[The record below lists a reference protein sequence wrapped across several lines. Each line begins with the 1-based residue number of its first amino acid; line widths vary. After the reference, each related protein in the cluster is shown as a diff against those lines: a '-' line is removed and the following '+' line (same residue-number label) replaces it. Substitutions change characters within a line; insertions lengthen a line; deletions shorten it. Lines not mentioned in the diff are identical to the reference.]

1 MIWYTVYLTD
11 TDEIVA
17 SGTAQECIKA
27 LGMTRNSFYSTVSK
41 AALSQRHKYTFFK
54 EDIKK
59 GGPTAMTFTLTI
71 NGESAAEL
79 LTALQ
84 QLNTTPL
91 EKSQSKPAKAPAKQQ
106 RPAPAAPEKPA
117 AAPAAAPAENPVP
130 APAEQPEPV
139 AEQQS
144 AEPEK
149 TDAPAITPEQQ
160 LTKIRDLAR
169 SLIAAGKSKEVQKV
183 INSTGARMVSK
194 IPEDSYTAV
203 WEQLCKIKEE
213 LDAAD

>member
-1 MIWYTVYLTD
+1 MI
-11 TDEIVA
+11 
-17 SGTAQECIKA
+17 
-27 LGMTRNSFYSTVSK
+27 
-41 AALSQRHKYTFFK
+41 
-54 EDIKK
+54 
-59 GGPTAMTFTLTI
+59 FTLTI

-183 INSTGARMVSK
+183 INTGARMVSK

>member
-1 MIWYTVYLTD
+1 
-11 TDEIVA
+11 
-17 SGTAQECIKA
+17 
-27 LGMTRNSFYSTVSK
+27 
-41 AALSQRHKYTFFK
+41 
-54 EDIKK
+54 
-59 GGPTAMTFTLTI
+59 MTFTLTI

-84 QLNTTPL
+84 QLNITPL

-169 SLIAAGKSKEVQKV
+169 SLIAAGKSKEVQKA

>member
-1 MIWYTVYLTD
+1 
-11 TDEIVA
+11 
-17 SGTAQECIKA
+17 
-27 LGMTRNSFYSTVSK
+27 
-41 AALSQRHKYTFFK
+41 
-54 EDIKK
+54 
-59 GGPTAMTFTLTI
+59 MTFTLTI

-84 QLNTTPL
+84 KLNTTPL
-91 EKSQSKPAKAPAKQQ
+91 EKPQSKPAKAPAKQQ

-117 AAPAAAPAENPVP
+117 AASAAAAAEEPVP
-130 APAEQPEPV
+130 TPA
-139 AEQQS
+139 
-144 AEPEK
+144 
-149 TDAPAITPEQQ
+149 EQQ

-203 WEQLCKIKEE
+203 WEQLCKIKEA